1 MCEREV
7 RGWGWG
13 AEWDGWGHRTG
24 REARERWGGGGGT
37 CCVGGK
43 QGGQDGADGG
53 TLREEKQGKDEVGG
67 GGVGGVFGVG
77 EGGGKGGGGGG
88 RDAKRKERN
97 RAKLQVLVYATLPPM
112 CRKDRLGEWSRAT
125 FQASLSGTLPLWR
138 TAVAIE
144 LEIGI
149 FLAQWLSHTQDL
161 ASRHLPPGRRMS

>member
-1 MCEREV
+1 M
-7 RGWGWG
+7 
-13 AEWDGWGHRTG
+13 DGGT
-24 REARERWGGGGGT
+24 AREEKQGKDGGGGGGT

-77 EGGGKGGGGGG
+77 EGGGKGGGGG

-149 FLAQWLSHTQDL
+149 FLAQWLSHIQDL